1 VNALPRVLCVD
12 DEPLVLEGLE
22 RVLSESFDVTTEAKS
37 LAAVDL
43 LSTGR
48 HDFDVIISDMRM
60 PLLNG
65 AKFLAR
71 AATLAPEAARILLTG
86 FAELQSAIDAVNDGR
101 IFRFLCKPCPPDE
114 LVAAVE
120 AGIEQRR
127 LRNVERELLEETLT
141 GSVRLLSDVLALVS
155 PSVFSRTQRI
165 QAYVVHMAQRMGRSD
180 VWRFEL
186 AASLLMIGCV
196 GLPEETLQRALAGT
210 PLDPQEKQAFEEQ
223 PFIAYRLLSKI
234 PRFEAIAEM
243 IRLQH
248 AAWSPSEV
256 SPDIALGARLLAV
269 ARTIDRLVHAGDSEP
284 DAIAKALPTLG
295 IVERRLLKTLEDFR
309 SVLTHS
315 VLRDLRVSDMTPQM
329 MLEQD
334 VKTRQGVVVVPAGR
348 ALTQLL
354 IERLRRFSI
363 AGNLEEPV
371 RVRIPA

>member
-1 VNALPRVLCVD
+1 MSELPRVLCVD
-12 DEPLVLEGLE
+12 DEPNVLEGLE
-22 RVLSESFDVTTEAKS
+22 RVLSESFDVTTESKP

-43 LSTGR
+43 LSNGR

-65 AKFLAR
+65 AQFLAR

-86 FAELQSAIDAVNDGR
+86 FAEVQSAIDAVNDGR
-101 IFRFLCKPCPPDE
+101 IFRFLCKPCPAHE

-120 AGIEQRR
+120 AGVELRR
-127 LRNVERELLEETLT
+127 LRNVEREVMEQTLT
-141 GSVRLLSDVLALVS
+141 GSVRLLSDVLAMVS
-155 PSVFSRTQRI
+155 PSVFGRTQRI
-165 QAYVVHMAQRMGRSD
+165 QAYVVHMATKMGRAD

-210 PLDPQEKQAFEEQ
+210 PLDPQEKQAFDEL
-223 PFIAYRLLSKI
+223 PAIAYRLLSSI

-243 IRLQH
+243 IRLQQV
-248 AAWSPSEV
+248 AWSPGEV
-256 SPDIALGARLLAV
+256 TPDIALGARMLAV

-284 DAIAKALPTLG
+284 DAIANALPLVG
-295 IVERRLLKTLEDFR
+295 IAERRLLKTLEDFR
-309 SVLTHS
+309 SVLADS
-315 VLRDLRVSDMTPQM
+315 VLRDLHVAEMTPQM
-329 MLEQD
+329 VLQQD

-348 ALTQLL
+348 ALTHLL

-363 AGNLEEPV
+363 AGNIEEPV